1 MNEWWTGAAAAAWRT
16 GLWDLLE
23 RLWEFLVL
31 VFHFLLWLLRFLG
44 GGGGTAAIRKARFQQ
59 EYTRPRVLARLISRL
74 LIQPPRRRASHAHP

>member
-44 GGGGTAAIRKARFQQ
+44 GGVER
-59 EYTRPRVLARLISRL
+59 SRSGKQDFRRN
-74 LIQPPRRRASHAHP
+74 IQDHAFWPG

>member
-1 MNEWWTGAAAAAWRT
+1 MNEWWTGAAVAAWRT

-44 GGGGTAAIRKARFQQ
+44 GGG
-59 EYTRPRVLARLISRL
+59 
-74 LIQPPRRRASHAHP
+74 